1 MISKLSFDLS
11 PETSNLLT
19 VELLSKEYLTT
30 NVKLVSTY
38 LQAVATKVLPDE
50 SFAKNVLIGF
60 VLKYFNDNKT
70 D

>member
-30 NVKLVSTY
+30 DVKLVSTY

-50 SFAKNVLIGF
+50 SFTKNVLIGF